1 MRPPASKRQKEPIV
15 PALRAYCHPDNFKGA
30 SNVLLHQKSDG
41 TFEDVTTTAQI
52 ADPAGKGLGVA
63 FADFDNDGLRDL
75 FVAQGHVLDTV
86 EKSTAYLKYEQP
98 LLLMRNTGKGFVN
111 VSATA
116 GGPFKNPIAARGAAF
131 GDLNNDGQLDIVVGV
146 LDSGPLVL
154 RNNGTR
160 NHWLGVLL
168 TGSQSNR
175 QGLGARVTVADNS
188 GKKQFF
194 EVTTAG
200 SYIAAQGV
208 TEITALAH
216 FGQTPQ
222 AFANCSPGLE
232 HSDNPGIR
240 LPILFN
246 PERVRLHKPFSG
258 FRPSFCVDSQGCRC
272 APTLGCN

>member
-1 MRPPASKRQKEPIV
+1 M
-15 PALRAYCHPDNFKGA
+15 
-30 SNVLLHQKSDG
+30 
-41 TFEDVTTTAQI
+41 
-52 ADPAGKGLGVA
+52 
-63 FADFDNDGLRDL
+63 
-75 FVAQGHVLDTV
+75 
-86 EKSTAYLKYEQP
+86 
-98 LLLMRNTGKGFVN
+98 N

-200 SYIAAQGV
+200 SYISAQGV

-222 AFANCSPGLE
+222 AFANCSPGLK

-246 PERVRLHKPFSG
+246 PERVRLHKPFQGSG
-258 FRPSFCVDSQGCRC
+258 LLFVSIPRVVAALQPWAAISERLRRNSQNWTRR
-272 APTLGCN
+272 NSQN